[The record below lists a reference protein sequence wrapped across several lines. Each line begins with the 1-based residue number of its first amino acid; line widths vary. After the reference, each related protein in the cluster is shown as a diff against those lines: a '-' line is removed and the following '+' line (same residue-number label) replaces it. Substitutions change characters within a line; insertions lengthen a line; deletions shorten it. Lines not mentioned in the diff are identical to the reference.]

1 MVAVWRPDHI
11 MLGLWIE
18 GKPSPETTRQLVYPD
33 VPISTG
39 DRHRRLLPVRRKVK
53 TGIVRQIAKHPRL
66 LATPIEPGDLRT
78 TPNVTGA
85 ISQDALLGDGKGS
98 SAAAAAD
105 WNLFGDRNSI
115 SRHFQTLGVEWLGHQ
130 RPLTH
135 EEQIPPGIDCI

>member
-1 MVAVWRPDHI
+1 

-18 GKPSPETTRQLVYPD
+18 GKPSPETARQLVNPD

-39 DRHRRLLPVRRKVK
+39 DRHRRPLPVRRKVK
-53 TGIVRQIAKHPRL
+53 TGIVSQIAKQPRL

-78 TPNVTGA
+78 TSNITGA

-98 SAAAAAD
+98 SARAATYL
-105 WNLFGDRNSI
+105 NLFGDRNSI
-115 SRHFQTLGVEWLGHQ
+115 SRHFQTLGVERLGHQ

-135 EEQIPPGIDCI
+135 EEQIPLGIDCI